1 MNPKLALIIESII
14 CNTIK
19 ISKFQNVFNYSSIA
33 IYQLFLNN
41 TPKISKKTSTLLMP
55 KLIISICFILL
66 LGHAHGQGFNK
77 WFNYN
82 KKSNLMTTMSRSG
95 DGNYIIAGHYPNNTH
110 RPLLFFKISEKG
122 DSILLKSIGT
132 VPYIYWTTGS
142 LLLTPELFAR

>member
-1 MNPKLALIIESII
+1 
-14 CNTIK
+14 
-19 ISKFQNVFNYSSIA
+19 
-33 IYQLFLNN
+33 
-41 TPKISKKTSTLLMP
+41 MP

-66 LGHAHGQGFNK
+66 LGRAHGQGFNK